1 MAKKLERGKPHT
13 AIARR
18 DVIDIVKTC
27 EAIEDRKFNPF
38 LLDVKYALNTLRKYL
53 PHWKELDDHCLDAHA
68 LNRLSRVLRLQGSQL
83 RFQSSSLYADPAFL
97 EEKLTALS
105 MKRLAEVF
113 VESWH
118 PIAELEQITE
128 QSMTEAVAYWNALA
142 PVEERWRRF
151 EMGSSTPPRSLET
164 EDLDKIGVQAKETFE
179 EALSKLW
186 RQLKEDSSTGAVD
199 YQDFICRENFLETVE
214 RAVQVSF
221 LVTYGY
227 AGIVRSNGVMQ
238 LLPNEERKLGRH
250 PVSLP
255 ISITREAW
263 SKWREK
269 REPNASSATK

>member
-1 MAKKLERGKPHT
+1 MAKKLERAKPHT

-38 LLDVKYALNTLRKYL
+38 LLDVRYALNTLRKYL
-53 PHWKELDDHCLDAHA
+53 PHWRELEDHCLDAHA

-97 EEKLTALS
+97 EEKLTALTV
-105 MKRLAEVF
+105 KRLAEILVT
-113 VESWH
+113 SWH

-128 QSMTEAVAYWNALA
+128 PSMREAIAYWNVLA
-142 PVEERWRRF
+142 PIEERWRRF
-151 EMGSSTPPRSLET
+151 EMGSSAPPGFLES

-179 EALSKLW
+179 ETLSKLW
-186 RQLKEDSSTGAVD
+186 RQLKEESSTGVVD
-199 YQDFICRENFLETVE
+199 YQDFICREDFLETIE

-227 AGIVRSNGVMQ
+227 ARMVGSNGAVQ
-238 LLPNEERKLGRH
+238 LLPNEERKLERH
-250 PVSLP
+250 PVSFP
-255 ISITREAW
+255 VSITREVW

-269 REPNASSATK
+269 RKLNASSAIR

>member
-128 QSMTEAVAYWNALA
+128 QSMTEAVAYWNVLA

-151 EMGSSTPPRSLET
+151 EMGSSTPPGSLET

-263 SKWREK
+263 SKWKEK
-269 REPNASSATK
+269 RKPNASSATK

>member
-1 MAKKLERGKPHT
+1 VAKKLEKGKPHT

-18 DVIDIVKTC
+18 DVLDIVKTC

-38 LLDVKYALNTLRKYL
+38 LLDVKYALNTLRKYF

-105 MKRLAEVF
+105 VKRLAETF
-113 VESWH
+113 VGSWH

-128 QSMTEAVAYWNALA
+128 PSMREAIAYWNILA

-151 EMGSSTPPRSLET
+151 EVGSSAPPGFLGT

-179 EALSKLW
+179 KTLSKLW
-186 RQLKEDSSTGAVD
+186 MQLKEESSTGAVN
-199 YQDFICRENFLETVE
+199 YQDFICREDFLETVE

-227 AGIVRSNGVMQ
+227 ARMVESGGAVQ
-238 LLPNEERKLGRH
+238 LLPNEERKLERH
-250 PVSLP
+250 PVSFPVSL
-255 ISITREAW
+255 THEVW

-269 REPNASSATK
+269 RKPNASSATK

>member
-1 MAKKLERGKPHT
+1 VAKKLERAKPHT

-38 LLDVKYALNTLRKYL
+38 LLDVRYALNTLRKYF
-53 PHWKELDDHCLDAHA
+53 PHWRELDDHCLDAHA

-97 EEKLTALS
+97 EEKLTALTV
-105 MKRLAEVF
+105 KRLAEMF
-113 VESWH
+113 VGSWH

-128 QSMTEAVAYWNALA
+128 PSMREAIAYWNVLA
-142 PVEERWRRF
+142 PVDERWRRF
-151 EMGSSTPPRSLET
+151 EMGSSAPPGFLGT

-186 RQLKEDSSTGAVD
+186 RQLKEESSTGVVD
-199 YQDFICRENFLETVE
+199 YQDFICREDFLETVE
-214 RAVQVSF
+214 RAVRVSF

-227 AGIVRSNGVMQ
+227 ARMVGSNGAVQ
-238 LLPNEERKLGRH
+238 LLPNEERKLERH
-250 PVSLP
+250 PVSFP
-255 ISITREAW
+255 VSITREVW

-269 REPNASSATK
+269 RKLNASSATK

>member
-1 MAKKLERGKPHT
+1 VAKKLERGKPHP

-38 LLDVKYALNTLRKYL
+38 LLDVKYALGTLRKYF
-53 PHWKELDDHCLDAHA
+53 PHWRELDDHCLDAHA

-83 RFQSSSLYADPAFL
+83 RFQSSSLYTDPAFL

-105 MKRLAEVF
+105 MKHLAEIF

-118 PIAELEQITE
+118 PVAELEQITE
-128 QSMTEAVAYWNALA
+128 PSMKEAVAYWNVLA
-142 PVEERWRRF
+142 PVEERWKRF
-151 EMGSSTPPRSLET
+151 EMGRSALPGFLKT
-164 EDLDKIGVQAKETFE
+164 DDLNKIGIQAKETFE

-186 RQLKEDSSTGAVD
+186 KELKEESSIGIVG
-199 YQDFICRENFLETVE
+199 YQDFICREGFHETVE

-227 AGIVRSNGVMQ
+227 ARIVASNGAVQ
-238 LLPNEERKLGRH
+238 LLPNEEQKLERH
-250 PVSLP
+250 PVSFP
-255 ISITREAW
+255 VSITHEVW
-263 SKWREK
+263 SKWKEK
-269 REPNASSATK
+269 RRPNASSAIK

>member
-1 MAKKLERGKPHT
+1 MAKKPERGKPHT

-27 EAIEDRKFNPF
+27 EAIENRKFNPF

-97 EEKLTALS
+97 EEKLAALS

-128 QSMTEAVAYWNALA
+128 QSMTEAIAYWNVLA

-151 EMGSSTPPRSLET
+151 EMGSSTPPGSLET

-199 YQDFICRENFLETVE
+199 YQDFICREDFLETIE

-227 AGIVRSNGVMQ
+227 ARIVRSNGSMQ

-255 ISITREAW
+255 ISITREVW

-269 REPNASSATK
+269 RRPNASSATK

>member
-1 MAKKLERGKPHT
+1 MAKKLERAKPHT

-53 PHWKELDDHCLDAHA
+53 PHWRELEDHCLDAHA

-97 EEKLTALS
+97 EEKLTALTV
-105 MKRLAEVF
+105 KRLAEILVT
-113 VESWH
+113 SWH

-128 QSMTEAVAYWNALA
+128 PSMREAIAYWNVLT
-142 PVEERWRRF
+142 PIEERWRRF
-151 EMGSSTPPRSLET
+151 EMGSSAPPGFLES

-179 EALSKLW
+179 ETLSELW
-186 RQLKEDSSTGAVD
+186 RQLKEESATGAVN
-199 YQDFICRENFLETVE
+199 YQDFICREDFLETVE

-227 AGIVRSNGVMQ
+227 ARMVRSNGSMQ
-238 LLPNEERKLGRH
+238 LLPNEERKLERH
-250 PVSLP
+250 PVSFP
-255 ISITREAW
+255 VSITREVW
-263 SKWREK
+263 SKWKEK
-269 REPNASSATK
+269 RKLNASSAIK

>member
-38 LLDVKYALNTLRKYL
+38 LLDVKYALSTLRKYL

-128 QSMTEAVAYWNALA
+128 QSMTEAIAYWNVLA

-151 EMGSSTPPRSLET
+151 EMGSSTPPGSLET
-164 EDLDKIGVQAKETFE
+164 QDLDKIGVQAKETFE

-186 RQLKEDSSTGAVD
+186 RQLKEDSSAGAVN
-199 YQDFICRENFLETVE
+199 YQDFICREDFLETIE

-227 AGIVRSNGVMQ
+227 ARITRSNGSMQ
-238 LLPNEERKLGRH
+238 LLPNEERELGRH

-263 SKWREK
+263 SKWKERRK
-269 REPNASSATK
+269 PNASSATK

>member
-38 LLDVKYALNTLRKYL
+38 LLDVKYALSTLRKYL

-128 QSMTEAVAYWNALA
+128 QSMTEAIAYWNVLA

-199 YQDFICRENFLETVE
+199 YQDFICREDFLETIE

-227 AGIVRSNGVMQ
+227 ARIVRSNGVMQ

>member
-13 AIARR
+13 ATARR

-38 LLDVKYALNTLRKYL
+38 LLDVKYALNTLRKYF
-53 PHWKELDDHCLDAHA
+53 PHWRELEDHCLDALA

-97 EEKLTALS
+97 EEKLKALS
-105 MKRLAEVF
+105 VKRLAEIL

-128 QSMTEAVAYWNALA
+128 PSVREAIAYWNVLA
-142 PVEERWRRF
+142 PIEERWRRF
-151 EMGSSTPPRSLET
+151 EVGASAPPRFLES
-164 EDLDKIGVQAKETFE
+164 EDLDKIGVQAIETFE
-179 EALSKLW
+179 ETLSKLLT
-186 RQLKEDSSTGAVD
+186 QLKEKSSVGAVD
-199 YQDFICRENFLETVE
+199 YQDFICGEDFLQTVE

-227 AGIVRSNGVMQ
+227 ARIVRSDGSMQ
-238 LLPNEERKLGRH
+238 LLPNEERKLERH
-250 PVSLP
+250 PVSFP
-255 ISITREAW
+255 VSITREVW

-269 REPNASSATK
+269 RKLNASSETK

>member
-1 MAKKLERGKPHT
+1 MAKKLERAKPHT

-38 LLDVKYALNTLRKYL
+38 LLDVRYALNTLRKYF
-53 PHWKELDDHCLDAHA
+53 PHWRELEDHCLDAHA

-105 MKRLAEVF
+105 VKRLAEIF
-113 VESWH
+113 VRGWH

-128 QSMTEAVAYWNALA
+128 PSINEAIAYWNLLT

-151 EMGSSTPPRSLET
+151 EMGSSAPPGTLET
-164 EDLDKIGVQAKETFE
+164 DDLDRLGVRAKETFE
-179 EALSKLW
+179 ERLSELW
-186 RQLKEDSSTGAVD
+186 RQLKEESGTGAVN
-199 YQDFICRENFLETVE
+199 YQDFICREGFLETIE
-214 RAVQVSF
+214 RAVHVSF
-221 LVTYGY
+221 LLTYGY
-227 AGIVRSNGVMQ
+227 ARMVRSNGSMQ
-238 LLPNEERKLGRH
+238 LLPNEERKLERH

-255 ISITREAW
+255 VSITREVW
-263 SKWREK
+263 SKWKERRK
-269 REPNASSATK
+269 LNASSETK

>member
-27 EAIEDRKFNPF
+27 EAIENRKFNPF

-128 QSMTEAVAYWNALA
+128 QSMTEAIAYWNVLA

-151 EMGSSTPPRSLET
+151 EMGSSTPPGSLET

-186 RQLKEDSSTGAVD
+186 RQLKEDSSIGVVD
-199 YQDFICRENFLETVE
+199 YQDFICREDFLETIE

-227 AGIVRSNGVMQ
+227 ARIVRSNGSMQ

-255 ISITREAW
+255 ISITREVW
-263 SKWREK
+263 SNWREK
-269 REPNASSATK
+269 RKPNASSATK

>member
-1 MAKKLERGKPHT
+1 MAKKPERGKPHT

-38 LLDVKYALNTLRKYL
+38 LLDVKYALGTLRKYL

-128 QSMTEAVAYWNALA
+128 QSMTEAIAYWNVLA

-151 EMGSSTPPRSLET
+151 EMGSSTPPGSLET

-186 RQLKEDSSTGAVD
+186 IQLKEDSSTGAVN
-199 YQDFICRENFLETVE
+199 YQDFICREDFLETIE

-227 AGIVRSNGVMQ
+227 ARIVRSNGVIQ
-238 LLPNEERKLGRH
+238 LLPNEERKLGRR

-263 SKWREK
+263 SNWREK
-269 REPNASSATK
+269 RKPNASSATK